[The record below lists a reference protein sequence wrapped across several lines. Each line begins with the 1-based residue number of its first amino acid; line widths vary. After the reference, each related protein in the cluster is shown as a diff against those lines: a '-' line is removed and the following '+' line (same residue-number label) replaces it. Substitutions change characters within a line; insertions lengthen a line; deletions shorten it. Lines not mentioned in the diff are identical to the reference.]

1 MKKIEKVPL
10 KQQKILKKK
19 LNKNKRRKTLL
30 DYNARKNDA
39 LINQKVK
46 SFIDFDDQHSASL
59 ESIAIEKTAKINL
72 TTRFSNGKILM
83 FSKVSVKSFV
93 YDIIDVFMFPN
104 AEIQKIYD
112 KYKINRCYL
121 NQNLT
126 DTDSTSLFFVF
137 ICDLQCNVKED
148 GARNIIF
155 EVMLKSKIFDRLD
168 LSAEFFEQFNCRN
181 KEQLGLFEIESIGK
195 PNIITIALNPK
206 EYYEKFIDHSDNK
219 KHKGVKKATADMD
232 FDSYSARL
240 SDLTEYYGEFVKPA
254 PKKIEQKRFQVINE
268 SMQMKS
274 VCKVQFGQLN
284 DKRFYFCDGI
294 VFYHL
299 VTHT

>member
-1 MKKIEKVPL
+1 MIAEIILITANLFQFNKIK
-10 KQQKILKKK
+10 
-19 LNKNKRRKTLL
+19 
-30 DYNARKNDA
+30 
-39 LINQKVK
+39 
-46 SFIDFDDQHSASL
+46 
-59 ESIAIEKTAKINL
+59 L
-72 TTRFSNGKILM
+72 TTRFLNGKMLI

-93 YDIIDVFMFPN
+93 YYMIDVFMFPN

-112 KYKINRCYL
+112 KYKTNRCYL

-148 GARNIIF
+148 KVRNIIF
-155 EVMLKSKIFDRLD
+155 EGMLKSKIFDTLD

-181 KEQLGLFEIESIGK
+181 KYLKKQVSLFEIESIDK
-195 PNIITIALNPK
+195 PNIMTIALNPK
-206 EYYEKFIDHSDNK
+206 EYYEKCIDHSNNK
-219 KHKGVKKATADMD
+219 KHVKKVTADMD

-240 SDLTEYYGEFVKPA
+240 SDLTEYYGEFVKPT

-274 VCKVQFGQLN
+274 MCKVLFGQLN
-284 DKRFYFCDGI
+284 DKRFYICDGI
-294 VFYHL
+294 VSLPFSHPYLEDLRKNKLKYRNIHS
-299 VTHT
+299 VIETKKK